1 MSTRGEISIRKYRDV
16 VILTV
21 GSSLCLSQILIQ
33 LQNHPPNIPMLT
45 AGVSLL
51 AGYPLTKL
59 GDRRSDDKSDDDA

>member
-1 MSTRGEISIRKYRDV
+1 MAGSGDARKWRDIV
-16 VILTV
+16 VLTI

-33 LQNHPPNIPMLT
+33 LQQHPVNIPMLT

-59 GDRRSDDKSDDDA
+59 GDRRSDDKADDDR